1 MRARSNLNFSAS
13 SIACAALAI
22 GLATSSCG
30 FLPKKV
36 TKEECEKWGDQFA
49 TMVKDAFAKEMKK
62 CAGKVADET
71 GDKADKKK
79 AEKAGNAA
87 FDKEIDGLKD
97 TIVKG
102 CSDQEGK
109 SYISKDAD
117 CYMKAKELKD
127 WKTCDFKTPFFTD
140 FSDLAEKFGK
150 TMQGKCDEG
159 IEKGKAKG
167 GGKKP
172 KASDDD

>member
-1 MRARSNLNFSAS
+1 MRARSNLKLS
-13 SIACAALAI
+13 SFAFAALVV

-36 TKEECEKWGDQFA
+36 TKEDCEKWGDQFA
-49 TMVKDAFAKEMKK
+49 TLTKEAFAKEMKK
-62 CAGKVADET
+62 CVGKVKDEV
-71 GDKADKKK
+71 GEDKDAKK
-79 AEKAGNAA
+79 ASKDANKV
-87 FDKEIDGLKD
+87 FDKEIDDLKEK
-97 TIVKG
+97 IVKG
-102 CSDQEGK
+102 CADQEGK

-117 CYMKAKELKD
+117 CYMKAKELKE

-140 FSDLAEKFGK
+140 FSTLAETFGK

-167 GGKKP
+167 GGGKK
-172 KASDDD
+172 KGGDDD

>member
-1 MRARSNLNFSAS
+1 MRARSNLKLS
-13 SIACAALAI
+13 SFAFAALVV

-36 TKEECEKWGDQFA
+36 TKEDCEKWGDQFA
-49 TMVKDAFAKEMKK
+49 TLTKEAFAKEMKK
-62 CAGKVADET
+62 CAGKIGDE
-71 GDKADKKK
+71 GGDKKK

-87 FDKEIDGLKD
+87 FDNEIDDLKSK
-97 TIVKG
+97 IVKG
-102 CSDQEGK
+102 CADQEGK

-117 CYMKAKELKD
+117 CYMKAKELKE

-140 FSDLAEKFGK
+140 FSTLAETFGK

-159 IEKGKAKG
+159 IEKGKSKG
-167 GGKKP
+167 GGKK
-172 KASDDD
+172 KGGGDDD